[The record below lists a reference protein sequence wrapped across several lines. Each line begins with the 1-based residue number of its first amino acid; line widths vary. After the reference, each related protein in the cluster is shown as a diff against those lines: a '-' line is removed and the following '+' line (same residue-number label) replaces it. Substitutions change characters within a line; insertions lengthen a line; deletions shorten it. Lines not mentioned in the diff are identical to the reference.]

1 MQAELS
7 HTPRSGSG
15 GNLSNEPN
23 TSYAAVFL
31 GHAEIH
37 RFAVRTDWYS
47 LSVLSFYLLLR
58 LLENFTLFEERT
70 GDIVQL
76 LIFDFEESE
85 SIKNLENMLR
95 DYMIWNVEILMRN
108 ADFKRFLDR
117 NSLLEQTVF
126 RSMWD

>member
-1 MQAELS
+1 MNLTQAMQQCFWVTLKS
-7 HTPRSGSG
+7 IVLH
-15 GNLSNEPN
+15 
-23 TSYAAVFL
+23 
-31 GHAEIH
+31 
-37 RFAVRTDWYS
+37 
-47 LSVLSFYLLLR
+47 VLSFYLLLR